1 MGDLE
6 KPEDSGFEST
16 LSSYLKGGSRS
27 KQGVFIILIIG
38 ISAVYFLI
46 KMMGVTDFR
55 NMMAA
60 DFLIKIMLFPFMYVL
75 YLAFKED
82 EPE

>member
-27 KQGVFIILIIG
+27 KQGGFILLIIS
-38 ISAVYFLI
+38 ISAIYLSLI
-46 KMMGVTDFR
+46 H
-55 NMMAA
+55 
-60 DFLIKIMLFPFMYVL
+60 I
-75 YLAFKED
+75 
-82 EPE
+82 

>member
-27 KQGVFIILIIG
+27 KQGGFIPVSYTHLTLPTIY
-38 ISAVYFLI
+38 SV
-46 KMMGVTDFR
+46 
-55 NMMAA
+55 
-60 DFLIKIMLFPFMYVL
+60 
-75 YLAFKED
+75 
-82 EPE
+82 

>member
-27 KQGVFIILIIG
+27 KQGGFILLLLSFRLFILE
-38 ISAVYFLI
+38 L
-46 KMMGVTDFR
+46 K
-55 NMMAA
+55 
-60 DFLIKIMLFPFMYVL
+60 
-75 YLAFKED
+75 
-82 EPE
+82 